1 MPNEGRTLAK
11 DDRRA
16 WFVVAGLLGCLA
28 CGAPQSPVAPTLTA
42 ALTPGFTPP
51 IPAPVPPPSGLPPLA
66 ACGTEP
72 NYVQE
77 LDSLQHIVVLYRRER
92 FPLRVSI
99 AGDPDTQSY
108 LEAIKMGLMVWSAAT
123 GGTIGTVDI
132 GIDAK
137 EADLTV
143 RVGTH
148 PIYDCRV
155 DMWHGIFADAENP
168 SRRILRGGTIY
179 ICPENFRA
187 TPSDVLRVANVVGH
201 EMGHAL
207 GIAGHSTDAGDLMY
221 ENDVL
226 GSAPADSYPWVSKR
240 DLNTLGTAYC
250 N

>member
-1 MPNEGRTLAK
+1 MPNEVRTPAK
-11 DDRRA
+11 YNRRA

-28 CGAPQSPVAPTLTA
+28 CGAPESPAAPTPTA
-42 ALTPGFTPP
+42 GLPQFTPP
-51 IPAPVPPPSGLPPLA
+51 IPSPLPQPSGLPPLA

-72 NYVQE
+72 NYVGE
-77 LDSLQHIVVLYRRER
+77 VDSLEHSVVLYRRER

-99 AGDPDTQSY
+99 AGDSDTQSY
-108 LEAIKMGLMVWSAAT
+108 LEAIKMGLVVWSVST
-123 GGTIGTVDI
+123 NGTIGTVDI
-132 GIDAK
+132 GIDAQ
-137 EADLTV
+137 EADLSV

-148 PIYDCRV
+148 PTYDCRV
-155 DMWHGIFADAENP
+155 HKWHGMFADAEHP

-187 TPSDVLRVANVVGH
+187 TPSDVLLVAKLVGH

-207 GIAGHSTDAGDLMY
+207 GIGGHSTDAGDLMY
-221 ENDVL
+221 DGDVL
-226 GSAPADSYPWVSKR
+226 VTAPANSYPWVSKR